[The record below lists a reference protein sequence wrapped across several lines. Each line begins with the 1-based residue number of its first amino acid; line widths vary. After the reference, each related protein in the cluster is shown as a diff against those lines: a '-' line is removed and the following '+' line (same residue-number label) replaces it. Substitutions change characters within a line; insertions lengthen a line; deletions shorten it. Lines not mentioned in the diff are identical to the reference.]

1 MKSISSRA
9 IFASLWLA
17 LPTALWAAGGG
28 EQGESGGNIFG
39 GDLGNAIW
47 TLVVFGVLYLVLSKF
62 AWPKILDGLQE
73 RENFIRESLD
83 KAKNDRDEAKAILE
97 RYEGKLAEARA
108 EATKIVDEGRR
119 DAEVVKQRIEQKARE
134 ESDKTLERA
143 KREIGIAKETAIKE
157 LYTLSGRLATDI
169 ASKIVERELKPE
181 DHEKLVRQALAQLN
195 EQAN

>member
-1 MKSISSRA
+1 MKLMSSRA
-9 IFASLWLA
+9 FFVFSALA
-17 LPTALWAAGGG
+17 AAAPAWAGPAA
-28 EQGESGGNIFG
+28 GESGGNIFG

-47 TLVVFGVLYLVLSKF
+47 TLVVFGVLYVVLSKF

-83 KAKNDRDEAKAILE
+83 KAKHDRDEAKSILA

-108 EATKIVDEGRR
+108 EATKIVEEGRR
-119 DAEVVKQRIEQKARE
+119 DAEAVKQRIEQKGRE
-134 ESDKTLERA
+134 EADKSLERA

-169 ASKIVERELKPE
+169 AAKIVERELKPE

-195 EQAN
+195 ERAN